1 MSRIGKAPIT
11 IPNGVEVTLNGTSVT
26 VKGKKGEL
34 HQEIDECVTMTIDE
48 NTITFVRKPDTR
60 NSIET

>member
-11 IPNGVEVTLNGTSVT
+11 IPNGVEVTINGTSVT

-34 HQEIDECVTMTIDE
+34 HQEIG
-48 NTITFVRKPDTR
+48 
-60 NSIET
+60 